1 MGEYWMYFPFF
12 VLHDWGKRCAEAPN
26 PHLSDVALGKK
37 KAPCTIC
44 TRGGFAAVPLSF
56 ITLETIP
63 LPDAL
68 SCSHRPSGLPANG
81 PDSLGGFDAVLFPF
95 IAV

>member
-1 MGEYWMYFPFF
+1 MP
-12 VLHDWGKRCAEAPN
+12 
-26 PHLSDVALGKK
+26 LGS
-37 KAPCTIC
+37 I
-44 TRGGFAAVPLSF
+44 RGGGDAAVPLSF

-68 SCSHRPSGLPANG
+68 SCIHRPSGLPANG